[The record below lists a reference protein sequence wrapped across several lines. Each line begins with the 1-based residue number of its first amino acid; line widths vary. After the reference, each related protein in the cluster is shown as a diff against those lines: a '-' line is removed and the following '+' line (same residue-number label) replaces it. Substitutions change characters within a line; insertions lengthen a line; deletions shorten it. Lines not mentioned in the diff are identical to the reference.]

1 MGGFGSGRYGFSSAG
16 TCESRRSIDLAWLR
30 RRGIL
35 RKGWIGG
42 GTTFTWSQGG
52 EKTGSVGVFV
62 QADGLRLRYAVTAD
76 DGTKIGVDELVPF
89 AYTATRFGGRR
100 QWLMCIKCGRLTP
113 CSLPG

>member
-16 TCESRRSIDLAWLR
+16 TCESRHSIDLAWLR